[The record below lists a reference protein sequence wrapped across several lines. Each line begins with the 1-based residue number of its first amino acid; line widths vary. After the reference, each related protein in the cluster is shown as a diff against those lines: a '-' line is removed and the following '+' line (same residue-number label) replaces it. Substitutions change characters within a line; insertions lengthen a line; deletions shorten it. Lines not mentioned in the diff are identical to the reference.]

1 MSRGFIKEGD
11 QEEIPMVPPRAH
23 LPKGMP
29 NYVTHEGLEALNN
42 ERQDL
47 ENQRAEANG
56 NYIVCNFI
64 DAKLKLLADRINSAV
79 EVDLS
84 KADKDAVSFGAW
96 VRYNGR
102 TVRIVGVDEADSS
115 KGLLSFM
122 SPVAKALIG
131 KKIGDTFEIVVP
143 KGKEIVNVQE
153 ISFEPLET
161 SVVDKVL
168 GDRVLGDKVLGDRGL
183 GDKVLG
189 DKVLGDRGLG
199 EQAPET
205 PQAPQTP
212 ETPQAPQAPK
222 TPQAPQTPQAPK
234 VPKTPRFV
242 PEENIME
249 FLPVVNER
257 GNIIGR
263 DLYMN
268 LHKGNKILHP
278 VVHLHVTDPSGE
290 KKKFWWHVSLGET
303 PEKTLVRK
311 LGETLRISGV
321 KPKLKKQYIRETK
334 FEKELVYVYA
344 LSTQAAVMKTPDS
357 REYLDVFAKD

>member
-42 ERQDL
+42 ERQEL

-56 NYIVCNFI
+56 NYIACNFI

-131 KKIGDTFEIVVP
+131 KKIGDTFEVVVP
-143 KGKEIVNVQE
+143 KGKETVIIQQ
-153 ISFEPLET
+153 ISFEPLELT
-161 SVVDKVL
+161 CVESVNFGKDIAVKHSLSNVGKRQASAVPVEKIEEKCEEAKTVEVEPDKPEEKAVDV
-168 GDRVLGDKVLGDRGL
+168 
-183 GDKVLG
+183 
-189 DKVLGDRGLG
+189 
-199 EQAPET
+199 
-205 PQAPQTP
+205 
-212 ETPQAPQAPK
+212 
-222 TPQAPQTPQAPK
+222 
-234 VPKTPRFV
+234 FS

-257 GNIIGR
+257 GNIVGR
-263 DLYMN
+263 DLFMN

-290 KKKFWWHVSLGET
+290 KKRFWWHVALGEM

-311 LGETLRISGV
+311 LDETLGISGV

-334 FEKELVYVYA
+334 LEKELVYVFVLA
-344 LSTQAAVMKTPDS
+344 TECTVMKTPGGK
-357 REYLDVFAKD
+357 EYEDVFAKD

>member
-42 ERQDL
+42 ERQEL

-102 TVRIVGVDEADSS
+102 TVRIVGVDEADAS

-168 GDRVLGDKVLGDRGL
+168 GDRVLGDKVLGDKVLGDRGL

-189 DKVLGDRGLG
+189 
-199 EQAPET
+199 E
-205 PQAPQTP
+205 
-212 ETPQAPQAPK
+212 
-222 TPQAPQTPQAPK
+222 QAPQTPQAPK
-234 VPKTPRFV
+234 APKTPRFV

-290 KKKFWWHVSLGET
+290 KKRFWWHVALGEM

-311 LGETLRISGV
+311 LDETLGISGV

-334 FEKELVYVYA
+334 LEKELVYVFVLA
-344 LSTQAAVMKTPDS
+344 TECTVMKTPGGK
-357 REYLDVFAKD
+357 EYEDVFAKD